1 MDSSYVAIGR
11 QSGLMNELRTV
22 ANNIANISTTGFR
35 REGVVFA
42 EMVEAL
48 DVEGGS
54 VSMSDARVRFT
65 DDLSGGY
72 TQTGGALDLAISGPG
87 FFMIETPNGERL
99 SRAGNFATNAEGEL
113 VTMDGYRVLDSG
125 GSPIFVPQDGSEVAI
140 ATDGTM
146 SSNGQPI
153 AQIGVY
159 EMENPQSLIRE
170 DGVMFRFDDAP
181 LVAERSQ
188 VKQGFIEG
196 SNVNPVQEIARLIEV
211 QRAYELGQSLMDKE
225 HERISASIRT
235 MGRTS

>member
-1 MDSSYVAIGR
+1 MDSSYVTIGR
-11 QSGLMNELRTV
+11 QSGLMKELRTV

-42 EMVEAL
+42 EMVEAVN
-48 DVEGGS
+48 VEGGS
-54 VSMSDARVRFT
+54 VSMSAARVRFT
-65 DDLSGGY
+65 DELAGGY
-72 TQTGGALDLAISGPG
+72 TQTGGALDLAIAGPG
-87 FFMIETPNGERL
+87 FFMIETPGGDRL

-113 VTMDGYRVLDSG
+113 VTLSGYRVLDAG
-125 GSPIFVPQDGSEVAI
+125 GAPIFVPTDGSDIAI

-146 SSNGQPI
+146 SSSGQPI
-153 AQIGVY
+153 AQIGLY
-159 EMENPQSLIRE
+159 EMEDPQSLVRE
-170 DGVMFRFDDAP
+170 DGVMFRFEDEP

-235 MGRTS
+235 MGRTA